1 MCVPTVLVTIV
12 SFVRRL
18 QGLLWITDLPL
29 FWVLLLL
36 QVIVRV
42 INTLCKY
49 FVHLKLPVGAMTV
62 GSSVVRRDYTEQG
75 NDRVDQEL
83 LVSKD
88 FRHYTR
94 QLRTH
99 PFVKVPGFCIPFTF
113 LSQVLVSSWSSFFLV
128 IL

>member
-1 MCVPTVLVTIV
+1 M
-12 SFVRRL
+12 
-18 QGLLWITDLPL
+18 
-29 FWVLLLL
+29 
-36 QVIVRV
+36 
-42 INTLCKY
+42 
-49 FVHLKLPVGAMTV
+49 
-62 GSSVVRRDYTEQG
+62 RRDYTEQG